1 MSENSSNNKN
11 IIDVFQ
17 NPSEIGP
24 NIRFNNGEVVNGVEQ
39 YQKEIPNLPGDFNE
53 DWDVTQWC
61 SGSYFDPTNPI
72 LNSAEF
78 QDDVLGTPIA
88 TWQQGSSN
96 DSYGNSSLS
105 IYNSSEA
112 SDSSTEG
119 KNLSGYTYAIQ
130 VQGGTLNDVNIQ
142 SYKNLGLSVTFN
154 HQIDFTANERIT
166 NVTGNTGL
174 VSFGNNF
181 TVNFNTVKKIS
192 GVPQLGI
199 FMQSVVYDSRGV
211 ETVEAGYSSLNGA
224 NSGGKVYNPGDLSLL
239 SSLSSSLSNIQ
250 YNYNSEVDAFSGET
264 SDFYKV
270 SINLNAALDKIIY
283 VLSKQD
289 PKNASY
295 YQDLSNWVL
304 TGSYVGG
311 ESGNLGS
318 AQPSNSSATMDVNNI
333 SITQDLSSNIEY
345 SENSQKIQSIS
356 GLDMEDN
363 QVSTTTPSDGETN
376 IVLNAG
382 TKNSSNKQQTVTS
395 LGSDSI
401 TIGSGTI
408 ATIHANGQKTTIV
421 GQGGSAT
428 IDGDSNLNVSGIFS
442 SLTSQNNNS
451 GSIYNINASSDSYY
465 SINLGDVNIDINS
478 PTNAKISTGSNAE
491 YNILSK
497 TDGQSIIFTGNNN
510 DTIGNVGSGY
520 QVIVSSNI
528 ISTGILTVNGG
539 GDQEIWTGSQDTI
552 FNASDAP
559 AFAGNVF
566 AQNKGDI
573 QSAYVDVQGGTAN
586 VNLNTEMVTVWS
598 NAGITNVNGSTS
610 LSAND
615 LLVSQGGNMN
625 ITGGAGI
632 QTFVGLQ
639 VGADPTSAANVN
651 ITAGS
656 GNQTIFNYGINLTV
670 NGGSESTGKQ
680 LIISS
685 SSEGSIEYIN
695 GGSGYQEIWSSIPN
709 TVINA
714 STSTASGSIKD
725 IIQDGNTIFNS
736 GLEDAQIFVFGGSLD
751 ANLGAYSG
759 DVAKGNVDIQG
770 NVTGFSSITLN
781 DFTSVNDKL
790 ILTGLSD
797 QYGYT
802 ITEKNGSSILT
813 FDNSSSTVVINGV
826 IDIGVN
832 NIGNNAIQ
840 VYASS

>member
-119 KNLSGYTYAIQ
+119 KNLPGYTYAIQ

-154 HQIDFTANERIT
+154 HQINFTANERIT

-318 AQPSNSSATMDVNNI
+318 AQPSNSNATMDVNNI

-408 ATIHANGQKTTIV
+408 ATIHANGPETTIV

-451 GSIYNINASSDSYY
+451 GSIYNINASSDGYY
-465 SINLGDVNIDINS
+465 SINLGNVNIDINS
-478 PTNAKISTGSNAE
+478 PINAKISTGSNAE

-510 DTIGNVGSGY
+510 DTIGNAGSGY
-520 QVIVSSNI
+520 QVIVSNNI

-598 NAGITNVNGSTS
+598 NAGMTNVNGSTS

-725 IIQDGNTIFNS
+725 IIQDGNTTFNS

-759 DVAKGNVDIQG
+759 DVAKGSVDIQG

-790 ILTGLSD
+790 TLTGLSD

-813 FDNSSSTVVINGV
+813 FDNSSSTVVINGA

-832 NIGNNAIQ
+832 NVGNNAIQ
-840 VYASS
+840 IYASS